1 MSAGE
6 DEDEDMIRIARERAA
21 ANDPQV
27 NWLGSDP
34 NLTLTLNPNPNT

>member
-27 NWLGSDP
+27 RWLGSN
-34 NLTLTLNPNPNT
+34 NLTLTLTPDP